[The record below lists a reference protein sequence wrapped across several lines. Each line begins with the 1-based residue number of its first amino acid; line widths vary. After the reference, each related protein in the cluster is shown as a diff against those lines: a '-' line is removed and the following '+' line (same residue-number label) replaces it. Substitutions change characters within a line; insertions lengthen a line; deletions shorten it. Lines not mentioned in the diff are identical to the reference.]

1 MAKLWIIQRNCTNFF
16 KNDGNKK
23 IIEGKIMDDP
33 IIYQMQSELCQCMS
47 QPARLQLLHLLFEG
61 PKNVGEISKLTGLGQ
76 ATVSRNLGILRGKGI
91 VLTER
96 RGQEIFYRVAN
107 PKMVEVC
114 NLMREVLSEQ
124 ITERSK
130 MFLQTDDK

>member
-1 MAKLWIIQRNCTNFF
+1 
-16 KNDGNKK
+16 
-23 IIEGKIMDDP
+23 
-33 IIYQMQSELCQCMS
+33 MQSELCQCMS
-47 QPARLQLLHLLFEG
+47 QPARLQILHLLFEG
-61 PKNVGEISKLTGLGQ
+61 QKKVGDIANLTGLAQ

-96 RGQEIFYRVAN
+96 HGQEIIYRVAN

-124 ITERSK
+124 ISERSK
-130 MFLQTDDK
+130 MFQINEK

>member
-1 MAKLWIIQRNCTNFF
+1 
-16 KNDGNKK
+16 
-23 IIEGKIMDDP
+23 MDDP
-33 IIYQMQSELCQCMS
+33 IIYKMQSELCHCMS
-47 QPARLQLLHLLFEG
+47 QPARLQILHLLFEG
-61 PKNVGEISKLTGLGQ
+61 PRNVGDIAKLTGLGQ
-76 ATVSRNLGILRGKGI
+76 TTVSRNLGILRGKGI

-96 RGQEIFYRVAN
+96 HGQEIIYRIAN

-130 MFLQTDDK
+130 MFSVSTN

>member
-1 MAKLWIIQRNCTNFF
+1 
-16 KNDGNKK
+16 
-23 IIEGKIMDDP
+23 MDDP
-33 IIYQMQSELCQCMS
+33 IIYKMQSELCHCMS
-47 QPARLQLLHLLFEG
+47 QPVRLQILHLLFEG
-61 PKNVGEISKLTGLGQ
+61 PKNVGDISKLTGMGQ

-96 RGQEIFYRVAN
+96 HGQEIIYRVAN

-130 MFLQTDDK
+130 MFTSSDN

>member
-1 MAKLWIIQRNCTNFF
+1 
-16 KNDGNKK
+16 
-23 IIEGKIMDDP
+23 MDDP
-33 IIYQMQSELCQCMS
+33 ILYKLQAELCHSMS
-47 QPARLQLLHLLFEG
+47 QPARLQILHLLFEG
-61 PKNVGEISKLTGLGQ
+61 PKNVGDIAKLTGLGQ

-96 RGQEIFYRVAN
+96 HGQEIFYRVSN

-114 NLMREVLSEQ
+114 NLMREVLTEQ

-130 MFLQTDDK
+130 MFSSSDNF